1 MNRKRYMISW
11 KNKETT
17 GRDHWV
23 MERRGKL
30 SSADIKELE
39 MTLAKKWGF
48 TSPVVIMNI
57 VLIN

>member
-11 KNKETT
+11 IRDGIA

-30 SSADIKELE
+30 SSADIKKLE
-39 MTLAKKWGF
+39 YTLSDKWGY
-48 TSPVVIMNI
+48 SKPVVITN
-57 VLIN
+57 VVAIN